1 MPVSQSLAIVRVL
14 GRKAGIE
21 GKTDADFAKSE
32 MLIEESNDLYASL
45 GKAMY
50 PTTGAEGCVCVA
62 VLLWR
67 CAARTA
73 PPRPP
78 PPRRF
83 RRPTLRAR
91 SRPAAFAEFFGA
103 GGACAKHLAAL
114 EKLIVNSRFTSTTT
128 TGELAVVAII
138 SIIKDLKPTAEF
150 LAATPGIAAFYAARE
165 ESANKALANLGTYFK
180 TTA

>member
-1 MPVSQSLAIVRVL
+1 MALR
-14 GRKAGIE
+14 
-21 GKTDADFAKSE
+21 
-32 MLIEESNDLYASL
+32 
-45 GKAMY
+45 
-50 PTTGAEGCVCVA
+50 
-62 VLLWR
+62 R
-67 CAARTA
+67 CAHRPTA
-73 PPRPP
+73 PTATSPLPPRPT
-78 PPRRF
+78 R
-83 RRPTLRAR
+83 RAR

-114 EKLIVNSRFTSTTT
+114 EKLIVNGRFTSTTT